1 MNIIKTVK
9 SKNRKKGIKKIE
21 MEWNGKGRQQT
32 SVIVKYYYN
41 TIWILLLEVLFSLS
55 VCMFV
60 YMSVNVNSAI
70 AYLLY

>member
-41 TIWILLLEVLFSLS
+41 TI
-55 VCMFV
+55 
-60 YMSVNVNSAI
+60 
-70 AYLLY
+70 